1 MPAAIYPLQA
11 LEFRKV
17 HEQETA
23 RVIEELSKAGLPV
36 ADISD
41 KVTLFGLFDGKNT
54 LAAIAGIEI
63 YGDCGLLR
71 SVCVPAS
78 MQGRGFGKQVVNE
91 LERYGRGA
99 SIRSLYL
106 LTTTASDFFLK
117 AGYHLADRST
127 APQAIQQTAEF
138 AGLCPSTAA
147 FMCKNLA
154 EG

>member
-1 MPAAIYPLQA
+1 MPATSPLQA

-17 HEQETA
+17 HEHETA
-23 RVIEELSKAGLPV
+23 RVIEELSNAGLPV

-41 KVTLFGLFDGKNT
+41 KVTLFGLFESENT
-54 LAAIAGIEI
+54 LAAIAGLEM
-63 YGDCGLLR
+63 YGHDGLLR

-78 MQGRGFGKQVVNE
+78 MQGRGYGKQVVNE
-91 LERYGRGA
+91 LERYGREV
-99 SIRSLYL
+99 SIHSLYL
-106 LTTTASDFFLK
+106 LTTTASDFFIK

-127 APQAIQQTAEF
+127 APLAIQQTAEF

-147 FMCKNLA
+147 FMCKNLT